1 MLVPRRHV
9 SLESYKC
16 GFNGKEKDDEIVG
29 AGNSIHFEFREY
41 DPRIGRFNSID
52 PIANNYPWQSPYA
65 FAANNP
71 VALID
76 VLGMGP
82 GDPKNHTVA
91 KGDNLTKIGKKY
103 GVSVDA
109 LAKMNDIKDINKIS
123 VGQNLIVN
131 PEANFSKNPQGG
143 YQNPDN
149 PDGEEIKV
157 DNIATIGIN
166 FVTGSGNEN
175 FVIVGGGALTSVQ
188 GWAVVTNLVNSS
200 IAELKADGNFT
211 PGEVALRVF
220 SAGNLPTNIKKGLG
234 EAWDKIKNG
243 ENPWKDNSQNS
254 PIHVLGSFTMTVNAN
269 GTTATVCIYDSK
281 TFKSFSDGNAS
292 DKTNKSRSSSDN
304 KILTNTY
311 QRYLWNVNLSQ

>member
-1 MLVPRRHV
+1 M
-9 SLESYKC
+9 
-16 GFNGKEKDDEIVG
+16 
-29 AGNSIHFEFREY
+29 
-41 DPRIGRFNSID
+41 
-52 PIANNYPWQSPYA
+52 
-65 FAANNP
+65 
-71 VALID
+71 
-76 VLGMGP
+76 
-82 GDPKNHTVA
+82 
-91 KGDNLTKIGKKY
+91 
-103 GVSVDA
+103 
-109 LAKMNDIKDINKIS
+109 
-123 VGQNLIVN
+123 
-131 PEANFSKNPQGG
+131 
-143 YQNPDN
+143 
-149 PDGEEIKV
+149 
-157 DNIATIGIN
+157 
-166 FVTGSGNEN
+166 
-175 FVIVGGGALTSVQ
+175 
-188 GWAVVTNLVNSS
+188 
-200 IAELKADGNFT
+200 KADGNFT